1 MNDRVTEQA
10 VSLPL
15 IDRTIVS
22 GHVNTLDVGE
32 NMSPFDSETRNIADW
47 TRKG

>member
-1 MNDRVTEQA
+1 

-15 IDRTIVS
+15 IDRRLVS
-22 GHVNTLDVGE
+22 ARVKNLDVGE

-47 TRKG
+47 KRTG